1 MKYLNTFLIITFI
14 VLTTCD
20 FPKVKDNI
28 QPLARAN
35 DVLLLKDDIDFSF
48 IDGATKSDSI
58 IFVQNVINDWA
69 TNQLLIDGAIQNLN
83 DETQFEFEQL
93 VQQYKIDLYS
103 SAYLEALVGNN
114 LDSLVSYEE
123 LQDVYQLNKELFT
136 LKEDLLKL
144 RYININTSLSNLN
157 EVKKMFKRFN
167 SDDRSELDSISIQ
180 FNSFYFRDTI
190 LIKKEDVISKIKP
203 LELGFNKVLLKK
215 SNFIE
220 IKDSLGLYLI
230 KINEVLQRG
239 KPAPVEYVSPTIKQ
253 IVINNRKLNLIRK
266 LKTDIVN
273 DAIKNKKFETF
284 K

>member
-35 DVLLLKDDIDFSF
+35 DVLLFKDDIDFSF

-123 LQDVYQLNKELFT
+123 LQDVYLLNKELFT

-190 LIKKEDVISKIKP
+190 WIKKEDVISKIKP